1 MPPGI
6 GQFPFL
12 VLSVKTMKKKSRKE
26 RNNDLRPE
34 YDFGQLL
41 NTGVQGK
48 YARRFAEGTNL
59 VLLAP
64 DVAEAFPT
72 AESVNETLRLVL
84 QLTQV
89 RAKRRKSSGRR

>member
-1 MPPGI
+1 MKI
-6 GQFPFL
+6 
-12 VLSVKTMKKKSRKE
+12 MKKKSRE
-26 RNNDLRPE
+26 EQNNDLQPE

-41 NTGVQGK
+41 KAGVQGK

-89 RAKRRKSSGRR
+89 RARKHKSSG

>member
-1 MPPGI
+1 
-6 GQFPFL
+6 
-12 VLSVKTMKKKSRKE
+12 MKKKSRE
-26 RNNDLRPE
+26 EQNNDLRPG
-34 YDFGQLL
+34 YDFARLL
-41 NTGVQGK
+41 KTGVQGK

-89 RAKRRKSSGRR
+89 RAKKRKSPGRR